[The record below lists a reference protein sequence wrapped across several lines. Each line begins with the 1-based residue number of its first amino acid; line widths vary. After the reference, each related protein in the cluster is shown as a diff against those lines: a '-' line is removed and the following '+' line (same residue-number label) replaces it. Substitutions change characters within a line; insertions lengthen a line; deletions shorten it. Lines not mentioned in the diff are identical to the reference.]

1 MKTRLLGLLLAG
13 LTAAGCSTLSPEQQE
28 KLDDMSGC
36 EKLNTL
42 LNASAN
48 GFSALKGAEV
58 GAKLMNSW
66 QAKAHLVGNKCQI
79 IESTAGKTKY
89 TCSEQFREYEN
100 AVKIHNYAQSLAK
113 QCLDHS
119 WVGDSQKSGQL
130 MRTNIMSPSSTSK
143 IAIELGKGLDR
154 VTPWIVTFNVTEK

>member
-1 MKTRLLGLLLAG
+1 MKTRLLGLMLAG
-13 LTAAGCSTLSPEQQE
+13 LTAIGCSTLSPEQQE

-100 AVKIHNYAQSLAK
+100 AVKIHNYAQGLAK
-113 QCLDHS
+113 QCLDPS

-130 MRTNIMSPSSTSK
+130 MRTNIISPNTTSK
-143 IAIELGKGLDR
+143 ITIELGKGLDK

>member
-1 MKTRLLGLLLAG
+1 MKTRLLGLMLAG
-13 LTAAGCSTLSPEQQE
+13 LTAAGCSTLTPEQQE
-28 KLDDMSGC
+28 KLDDMSNC
-36 EKLNTL
+36 EKLNAL
-42 LNASAN
+42 LSASPN

-79 IESTAGKTKY
+79 IESASGKSKY
-89 TCSEQFREYEN
+89 TCSEQFKEYEN

-130 MRTNIMSPSSTSK
+130 MRTEIMSPSSTSK
-143 IAIELGKGLDR
+143 IAIELGKGLDK